1 MKRIVTVLLGI
12 ALMLTMAVAMTG
24 CGKKDAQTAEN
35 TAPQVTSTQ
44 KADEAKKAEEAKK
57 ASESK
62 QPQNSVKPSQ
72 SPAPSADQAT
82 GSPVQRYSGRWGSG
96 RCTVD
101 VIGEANN
108 SVVIKVSWGSSASER
123 AEWTMSGN
131 FDEDGSTVYYTD
143 GVKKIVT
150 FNEDGSV
157 KSTEEVYVG
166 GKGSFIFKDNTMTWE
181 DLAEH
186 MADGMTF
193 TK

>member
-1 MKRIVTVLLGI
+1 MMRETSSSVSGRGIRHPSPTLKRW
-12 ALMLTMAVAMTG
+12 
-24 CGKKDAQTAEN
+24 
-35 TAPQVTSTQ
+35 
-44 KADEAKKAEEAKK
+44 
-57 ASESK
+57 
-62 QPQNSVKPSQ
+62 PQNSVKPSQ

-166 GKGSFIFKDNTMTWE
+166 GKGSFVFKDNTMTWE